1 MLPPRDI
8 TAAEKDTMA
17 KEDLEGVALS
27 FPDSGSAGN
36 TNTGNAARRTLLK
49 DYLRER
55 LGGTVPADHQDDFR

>member
-8 TAAEKDTMA
+8 LPEELERMA

-36 TNTGNAARRTLLK
+36 TNTGNCSRRCLTK
-49 DYLRER
+49 DHLRER
-55 LGGTVPADHQDDFR
+55 FVGTVAEEHQEDFR